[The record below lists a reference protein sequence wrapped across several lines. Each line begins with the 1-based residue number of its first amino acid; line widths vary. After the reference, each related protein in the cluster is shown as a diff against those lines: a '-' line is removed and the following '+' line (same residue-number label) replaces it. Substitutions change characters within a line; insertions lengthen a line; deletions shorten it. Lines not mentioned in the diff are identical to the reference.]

1 MIYLIIV
8 ASIITLAAIALSESR
23 RAERMAL
30 ALREIAGWEDNGNGT
45 ARRLKRIAEGAL

>member
-1 MIYLIIV
+1 MIYLFVIACIFG
-8 ASIITLAAIALSESR
+8 LAAIALSESR
-23 RAERMAL
+23 RAERMAA